1 MMDDMKAIGVTCRGV
16 LSGLISAGILVAGNG
31 MADIRQN
38 AEVQQFVREMHQRHG
53 YVTAD
58 LEYLFSQVSFQ
69 ESILNAMARPYE
81 VKPWHAYKK
90 LFLTPKRIAGGQRFM
105 QQNRMALQTASQRYG
120 VPASVVTAII
130 GIETSYGENPGKYRV
145 MDALSTLAFA
155 YPKRAD
161 FFRRELE
168 AFLLLC
174 REEKMA
180 PEQLTGSYAGAMGF
194 PQFMPSSFRGYAVDG
209 NGDGRRDIWQD
220 PADAIASVAHYLARN
235 GWVSGEPV
243 AVPARLVREPT
254 RLSGKTLKAEYSL
267 DALRIQGVK
276 PLQND
281 LPGRLRANLVALDET
296 DGKAWWL
303 GFRNFYAITR
313 YNHSALYAMAAHQL
327 SQVLESPADTTKKD
341 LP

>member
-1 MMDDMKAIGVTCRGV
+1 
-16 LSGLISAGILVAGNG
+16 

-58 LEYLFSQVSFQ
+58 LEHLFSQVSFQ

-81 VKPWHAYKK
+81 AKPWHAYKK

-220 PADAIASVAHYLARN
+220 PADAIASVA
-235 GWVSGEPV
+235 
-243 AVPARLVREPT
+243 
-254 RLSGKTLKAEYSL
+254 
-267 DALRIQGVK
+267 
-276 PLQND
+276 
-281 LPGRLRANLVALDET
+281 
-296 DGKAWWL
+296 
-303 GFRNFYAITR
+303 
-313 YNHSALYAMAAHQL
+313 
-327 SQVLESPADTTKKD
+327 
-341 LP
+341 